1 MDDGGTP
8 FETDCDDE
16 PCEVFKLCLL
26 LLLLLRGREC
36 ERGRD
41 FERERERA
49 RDPALLDGRDRVVA

>member
-16 PCEVFKLCLL
+16 PCEVFRLCR

-41 FERERERA
+41 FDRERERA
-49 RDPALLDGRDRVVA
+49 RDPALLDGRDSVVA

>member
-16 PCEVFKLCLL
+16 PCEVLRLCR

-49 RDPALLDGRDRVVA
+49 RDPALLDGRDSVVA